1 MAIKSTA
8 SIFSKELG
16 AAIQNQ
22 ELPKRAVDAR
32 DWLRSQA
39 QEVRRVNPSGIISR
53 NSQLQTNIVMPGFM
67 YLFNYDPKTKAD
79 LPFYDTFPLV
89 FPFKKMPDGFMGLNM
104 HYLPLQYRARLMDA
118 LYDLSSNKRYDSTT
132 RLRLSYQVLNGA
144 AKFRYFE
151 PCVKRYL
158 TSHLKSR
165 LLQIDSNEWDTA
177 LFLPLERF
185 QKAGKAAVYAESRRI
200 IGRG

>member
-1 MAIKSTA
+1 
-8 SIFSKELG
+8 
-16 AAIQNQ
+16 
-22 ELPKRAVDAR
+22 
-32 DWLRSQA
+32 
-39 QEVRRVNPSGIISR
+39 
-53 NSQLQTNIVMPGFM
+53 
-67 YLFNYDPKTKAD
+67 
-79 LPFYDTFPLV
+79 
-89 FPFKKMPDGFMGLNM
+89 
-104 HYLPLQYRARLMDA
+104 MDA
-118 LYDLSSNKRYDSTT
+118 LYDLASNKRFDDTT

-165 LLQIDSNEWDTA
+165 LLQIDSSEWDTA

-185 QKAGKAAVYAESRRI
+185 QKAGKAAAYAESRRI

>member
-8 SIFSKELG
+8 SIFSRELG
-16 AAIQNQ
+16 AAVQNQ
-22 ELPKRAVDAR
+22 ELPKRTVDAR

-53 NSQLQTNIVMPGFM
+53 NAQLQTNLVVPGFM

-118 LYDLSSNKRYDSTT
+118 LYDLASNKRFDDTT

-165 LLQIDSNEWDTA
+165 LLQIDSSEWDTA

-185 QKAGKAAVYAESRRI
+185 QKAGKAAAYAESRRI

>member
-8 SIFSKELG
+8 SIFSRELG
-16 AAIQNQ
+16 AAVQNQ

-53 NSQLQTNIVMPGFM
+53 NAQLQTNLVVPGFM

-118 LYDLSSNKRYDSTT
+118 LYDLASNKRFDDTT

-165 LLQIDSNEWDTA
+165 LLQIDSSEWDTA

-185 QKAGKAAVYAESRRI
+185 QKAGKAAAYAESRRI

>member
-16 AAIQNQ
+16 TAIQNQ
-22 ELPKRAVDAR
+22 EIPKRTVDAR
-32 DWLRSQA
+32 DWLRSHA

-53 NSQLQTNIVMPGFM
+53 NAQLQTNLILPGHL

-79 LPFYDTFPLV
+79 LPYYDSFPLV

-104 HYLPLQYRARLMDA
+104 HYLPLPYRARLMDA
-118 LYDLSSNKRYDSTT
+118 LYDLSSNKRFDETT
-132 RLRLSYQVLNGA
+132 RLRLSYQALTGA
-144 AKFRYFE
+144 SKFRYFE

-165 LLQIDSNEWDTA
+165 LLLIDSSEWDTA

-185 QKAGKAAVYAESRRI
+185 QKAGKAAAYAESRRI

>member
-8 SIFSKELG
+8 SIFSRELG
-16 AAIQNQ
+16 AAVQNQ
-22 ELPKRAVDAR
+22 ELPKRATDAR

-53 NSQLQTNIVMPGFM
+53 NAQLQTNLVIPGFM

-118 LYDLSSNKRYDSTT
+118 LYDLASNKRFDDTT

-165 LLQIDSNEWDTA
+165 LLQIDSSEWDTA

-185 QKAGKAAVYAESRRI
+185 QKAGKAAAYAESRRI

>member
-8 SIFSKELG
+8 SIFSRELG
-16 AAIQNQ
+16 SAIQNQ
-22 ELPKRAVDAR
+22 ELPKRTVDAR

-39 QEVRRVNPSGIISR
+39 QEVRRASPSGIISR
-53 NSQLQTNIVMPGFM
+53 NSQSQTNIIIPGFM

-79 LPFYDTFPLV
+79 LPFYDSFPLV
-89 FPFKKMPDGFMGLNM
+89 FPFKKLPDGFMGLNM

-118 LYDLSSNKRYDSTT
+118 LYDLSSNKRFDETT

-144 AKFRYFE
+144 SKFRYFE

-158 TSHLKSR
+158 NSHLKSR

-177 LFLPLERF
+177 LFLPLDRF
-185 QKAGKAAVYAESRRI
+185 QKAGRAAVYAESRRI